1 MDVTP
6 GGAQGGRQISLE
18 ISRSRSEAAVGSR
31 ASRIRK
37 LSHAP
42 LALGLMLA
50 CASAAAQDPGEKKFA
65 PEQIKKGAALYASH
79 CESCHG
85 VRMIGPPWAID
96 LKTFPRDSPAR
107 FADSVT
113 YGVRGMPPWGD
124 VIKPDEI
131 EALWAYVVAGE
142 KK

>member
-1 MDVTP
+1 MRD
-6 GGAQGGRQISLE
+6 
-18 ISRSRSEAAVGSR
+18 GSR
-31 ASRIRK
+31 GSRIWN
-37 LSHAP
+37 LSRA
-42 LALGLMLA
+42 LALGVALA
-50 CASAAAQDPGEKKFA
+50 CASTVAVAQEPGVKLFT
-65 PEQIKKGAALYASH
+65 PEQVKKGAAVYATH

-96 LKTFPRDSPAR
+96 LNTFPRDSPAR
-107 FADSVT
+107 FVDSVT

-124 VIKPDEI
+124 LLKPDEI

>member
-1 MDVTP
+1 MGD
-6 GGAQGGRQISLE
+6 GSGKRQTGKI
-18 ISRSRSEAAVGSR
+18 
-31 ASRIRK
+31 
-37 LSHAP
+37 SHAIVV
-42 LALGLMLA
+42 GLVLA
-50 CASAAAQDPGEKKFA
+50 CASAVAQDAGVKSFT

-96 LKTFPRDSPAR
+96 LNTFPRDKPAR
-107 FADSVT
+107 FADAVT

-124 VIKPDEI
+124 IIKPDEI
-131 EALWAYVVAGE
+131 EALWAYLVAGE

>member
-1 MDVTP
+1 MGD
-6 GGAQGGRQISLE
+6 
-18 ISRSRSEAAVGSR
+18 GSR
-31 ASRIRK
+31 ESRIGK
-37 LSHAP
+37 FSHAIIP
-42 LALGLMLA
+42 GLVLV
-50 CASAAAQDPGEKKFA
+50 CASAVAQDPGVKPFT

-96 LKTFPRDSPAR
+96 LNTFPRDNPAR
-107 FADSVT
+107 FVDAVT

-124 VIKPDEI
+124 IIKPDEI
-131 EALWAYVVAGE
+131 EALWAYLVAGE

>member
-1 MDVTP
+1 MGD
-6 GGAQGGRQISLE
+6 
-18 ISRSRSEAAVGSR
+18 GSVN
-31 ASRIRK
+31 RK
-37 LSHAP
+37 TGILWHVFV
-42 LALGLMLA
+42 LGFALA
-50 CASAAAQDPGEKKFA
+50 CTSAVAVAQDPGVKPFT
-65 PEQIKKGAALYASH
+65 PEQIKKGAVVYASY

-107 FADSVT
+107 FVDSVT

-124 VIKPDEI
+124 VIKADEI
-131 EALWAYVVAGE
+131 EALWAYLVAGE

>member
-1 MDVTP
+1 M
-6 GGAQGGRQISLE
+6 GN
-18 ISRSRSEAAVGSR
+18 GSR
-31 ASRIRK
+31 ESRIGK
-37 LSHAP
+37 LSHIV
-42 LALGLMLA
+42 ALGLVLA
-50 CASAAAQDPGEKKFA
+50 CASAVAQDRGVKPFT
-65 PEQIKKGAALYASH
+65 PEQIKKGAAVYASH

-96 LKTFPRDSPAR
+96 LNTFPRDSPAR
-107 FADSVT
+107 FADSVI

>member
-1 MDVTP
+1 MRD
-6 GGAQGGRQISLE
+6 
-18 ISRSRSEAAVGSR
+18 GSR
-31 ASRIRK
+31 GSRIGKHSRGIV
-37 LSHAP
+37 P
-42 LALGLMLA
+42 GLALA
-50 CASAAAQDPGEKKFA
+50 CASAVAVAQEPGSKPFTS
-65 PEQIKKGAALYASH
+65 EQVKKGAAVYARH

-96 LKTFPRDSPAR
+96 LNTFPRDSPAR
-107 FADSVT
+107 FVDSVT

-131 EALWAYVVAGE
+131 EALWAYLVAGE

>member
-1 MDVTP
+1 MGD
-6 GGAQGGRQISLE
+6 GSGKRQTGKI
-18 ISRSRSEAAVGSR
+18 
-31 ASRIRK
+31 
-37 LSHAP
+37 SHAIVV
-42 LALGLMLA
+42 GLVLA
-50 CASAAAQDPGEKKFA
+50 CASAVAQDAGVKSFT

-85 VRMIGPPWAID
+85 IRMSSPPWASD
-96 LKTFPRDSPAR
+96 LNTFPRDKPAR

-124 VIKPDEI
+124 LLKPDEI